1 MNMPHWAIKDALR
14 KASADGPAMH
24 DRAFS
29 RNLYRHGGVLPGMR
43 LLFPAISLWLLPAA
57 FLLAETPASS
67 GTVTHRFE
75 PVDAARDRPVPV
87 KVYLKPSAEPSD
99 SPQPVII
106 FSHGLGGSRENSAYL
121 GNHWA
126 DHGYVAVFVQHAGS
140 DEEVWKTVDRSERM
154 SALKSAASLEAA
166 LARYAD
172 IPFVIDQLEKWNVET
187 DHALKGKLKLEK
199 IGLCG
204 HSFGAVTTQALMGQR
219 FRVDR
224 SFHDPRI
231 DAFFAMSPSESRGI
245 SSAEAF
251 GHISAPVLCMTGTED
266 DSPITPETTPESR
279 REVYAAMPAGDKYQL
294 VFEGGGH
301 FAFSDVGFH
310 DEKRI
315 AHHHP
320 AIQLISTRFWDA
332 NLKDDSSA
340 KAWLQ
345 SSSPRTDAALVEKD
359 VWEWK

>member
-1 MNMPHWAIKDALR
+1 MNAV
-14 KASADGPAMH
+14 H
-24 DRAFS
+24 DRAFL
-29 RNLYRHGGVLPGMR
+29 RNRAAGAGVFSGMR
-43 LLFPAISLWLLPAA
+43 FL
-57 FLLAETPASS
+57 FLLTCACVLSFLSESLFAGNPVS
-67 GTVTHRFE
+67 THLFE
-75 PVDAARDRPVPV
+75 PVDSSRDRTVPV
-87 KVYLKPSAEPSD
+87 KIYLKPSAEPSAEP
-99 SPQPVII
+99 SEKAQPVIV

-126 DHGYVAVFVQHAGS
+126 DRGYVAVFVQHAGS
-140 DEEVWKTVDRSERM
+140 DEEVWKTVERSERM
-154 SALKSAASLEAA
+154 DALKKAASVETA

-172 IPFVIDQLEKWNVET
+172 IPFVLDELEKWNVA
-187 DHALKGKLKLEK
+187 DSHPLKGKLKLGK

-224 SFHDPRI
+224 NFHDPRI
-231 DAFFAMSPSESRGI
+231 DAFFLMSPSTGRGL
-245 SSAEAF
+245 SAAEAF

-266 DSPITPETTPESR
+266 DSPITPETTTPESR

-301 FAFSDVGFH
+301 FAFSDVGFR

-315 AHHHP
+315 ARHHP

-332 NLKDDSSA
+332 YLKDDASA

-345 SSSPRTDAALVEKD
+345 SAAPRADAALVEKD

>member
-1 MNMPHWAIKDALR
+1 
-14 KASADGPAMH
+14 
-24 DRAFS
+24 
-29 RNLYRHGGVLPGMR
+29 MR

-57 FLLAETPASS
+57 FLLAENPASS
-67 GTVTHRFE
+67 GTLTHRFE
-75 PVDAARDRPVPV
+75 PVDLSRDRTVPV
-87 KVYLKPSAEPSD
+87 KVYLKSSD

-106 FSHGLGGSRENSAYL
+106 FSHGLGGSRENSGYL

-140 DEEVWKTVDRSERM
+140 DEEVWKTVEPSERM
-154 SALKSAASLEAA
+154 DALKKAASVETA

-172 IPFVIDQLEKWNVET
+172 IPFVLDELEKWNVA
-187 DHALKGKLKLEK
+187 DSHPLKGKLELEK

-224 SFHDPRI
+224 SFHDSRI
-231 DAFFAMSPSESRGI
+231 DAFFLMSPSTGRGL
-245 SSAEAF
+245 SAAEAF
-251 GHISAPVLCMTGTED
+251 GHITAPVLCMTGTED
-266 DSPITPETTPESR
+266 GSPITPETTPDSR
-279 REVYAAMPAGDKYQL
+279 REVYTALPTGDKYQL

-301 FAFSDVGFH
+301 FAFSDVGFR

-315 AHHHP
+315 DYHHP

-332 NLKDDSSA
+332 HLKDDASA

-345 SSSPRTDAALVEKD
+345 SAAPRTDAALVEKD

>member
-1 MNMPHWAIKDALR
+1 MRRPFLLR
-14 KASADGPAMH
+14 TIFLLVAAP
-24 DRAFS
+24 
-29 RNLYRHGGVLPGMR
+29 VLFRGE
-43 LLFPAISLWLLPAA
+43 APAA
-57 FLLAETPASS
+57 TKTFL
-67 GTVTHRFE
+67 FD
-75 PVDAARDRPVPV
+75 PVDASRDRIVPV
-87 KVYLKPSAEPSD
+87 KVYLKPSSKA
-99 SPQPVII
+99 QPVIL

-140 DEEVWKTVDRSERM
+140 DEEVWKSAGPGDRM
-154 SALKSAASLEAA
+154 DALKKAASVESA

-172 IPFVIDQLEKWNVET
+172 IPFVIDELEKWNVAGE
-187 DHALKGKLKLEK
+187 HPLKGKLALEK

-219 FRVDR
+219 SRLGR
-224 SFHDPRI
+224 SFQDIRI
-231 DAFFAMSPSESRGI
+231 DAFFAMSPSLSRGL
-245 SSAEAF
+245 SAAEAF
-251 GHISAPVLCMTGTED
+251 GHLTAPVLCMTGTED

-301 FAFSDVGFH
+301 FAFSDTGFR

-320 AIQLISTRFWDA
+320 AIQLVSTRFWDSY
-332 NLKDDSSA
+332 LKDDASA

-345 SSSPRTDAALVEKD
+345 SSAPRAEAALVEKD